1 MFFGMAAPPFFGC
14 SKLEGC
20 IGVVRDP
27 PFLFTGSYREAKAS
41 PTCPT
46 IDFDD
51 RVGVFYAT
59 RFLDVPESYKLGH
72 SATGFLTPSVKNI
85 IEPPAVKTRV
95 RLWSLQ

>member
-1 MFFGMAAPPFFGC
+1 MFIGMAAPPYGY
-14 SKLEGC
+14 SELEGC
-20 IGVVRDP
+20 MDTDRDP

-51 RVGVFYAT
+51 RVGVFCVT

-95 RLWSLQ
+95 PLWSLQ